1 MDGVANTRKPSSRNP
16 ASLLLALEYEALQG
30 LVHASPVYHEQY
42 LLDRKYLL
50 CACLETTLGSSTIHD
65 ACAVYQSRLDG
76 IDPRVDIEIIRQFL
90 GSYQEKR
97 SSASSRYPSLF
108 LRSLPLDQ
116 IILMVGFD
124 ASIIKPLA
132 QNYAGQMLESL
143 AKHTKKPLS
152 HGPLSKTEETRIVR
166 GLVDSSFIIVF
177 LVLVMFLITKV

>member
-1 MDGVANTRKPSSRNP
+1 M
-16 ASLLLALEYEALQG
+16 
-30 LVHASPVYHEQY
+30 
-42 LLDRKYLL
+42 
-50 CACLETTLGSSTIHD
+50 
-65 ACAVYQSRLDG
+65 
-76 IDPRVDIEIIRQFL
+76 
-90 GSYQEKR
+90 
-97 SSASSRYPSLF
+97 
-108 LRSLPLDQ
+108 DQ
-116 IILMVGFD
+116 IISMVGFD